1 MTALQSKTGIACL
14 VFTSLIGNVIAQVP
28 SEQQTISNPGSQAS
42 PTSPAAVDPSSESSS
57 GNGGLISS
65 LWAGGE
71 SLLSS
76 LYPSTSVGNIAT
88 LTWPTSVVIGSSTVS
103 VPHSSASN
111 PSSKSP
117 TASNTATSSDSAS
130 SSSASPKTTASSK
143 GATSSGIATSLSNS
157 QTSSNAVTSS
167 PNTAHAIEPTQTPS
181 DTQPVPVKKS
191 DDHKEIIGIVLGVV
205 FGLLVVAVAI
215 CAFLLYRR
223 RRRRQRILRQYE
235 SPAGESEIQ
244 SWRQPSNNIQVS
256 QAPDRYT
263 MLAPPPMSRYQPSTP
278 YQPLSNPYQND
289 QAIRHLEG
297 AAPYAAPYESAVP
310 EPNPF
315 YTAEERQSLRSNR
328 PFSNDHAHLSHE
340 FADPNR
346 PPTPFMSAL
355 FQNPARKPLPPRK
368 SPNRASYNAVH
379 YPTNS
384 ETSDFNFGFTQS
396 KADDFGDLGDVA
408 NHSASGEGWDQ
419 RAVHPA
425 YRT

>member
-1 MTALQSKTGIACL
+1 MSKA
-14 VFTSLIGNVIAQVP
+14 IAQTP

-42 PTSPAAVDPSSESSS
+42 PTSPLAANPSSESSPDNS
-57 GNGGLISS
+57 GIISS

-76 LYPSTSVGNIAT
+76 LYPSTSIGNIAT
-88 LTWPTSVVIGSSTVS
+88 LTWPTSVAIGSSTVS
-103 VPHSSASN
+103 VPHSSVSR
-111 PSSKSP
+111 PSSTSP
-117 TASNTATSSDSAS
+117 TASNTGISSNSAS
-130 SSSASPKTTASSK
+130 SSSASPKTTTPSK
-143 GATSSGIATSLSNS
+143 SATSSQTATSSSNS
-157 QTSSNAVTSS
+157 ETSSDSAASS
-167 PNTAHAIEPTQTPS
+167 PNTAHAVEPTQTPS

-191 DDHKEIIGIVLGVV
+191 DDHKKIIGIVLGVV
-205 FGLLVVAVAI
+205 FGLILIAVAI
-215 CAFLLYRR
+215 CIFLLYRR

-263 MLAPPPMSRYQPSTP
+263 MLAPPPTSRYQPSTP
-278 YQPLSNPYQND
+278 YQKLNNPYQND
-289 QAIRHLEG
+289 QAIQHLEG
-297 AAPYAAPYESAVP
+297 AAPYAAPYESAVG

-315 YTAEERQSLRSNR
+315 YTAEERRSLRANG
-328 PFSNDHAHLSHE
+328 PFSNDHAHLSYDSAE
-340 FADPNR
+340 PNR

-355 FQNPARKPLPPRK
+355 FQNPTRKPLPPRK

-396 KADDFGDLGDVA
+396 KGDDFGDLGGAA
-408 NHSASGEGWDQ
+408 NHSASGEDWDQ

-425 YRT
+425 YRS